1 MGTIAQRKL
10 KDGTIRYRAEIRIN
24 KKGFPAFKESQTFST
39 KRLAS
44 LWIGKREAEIDE
56 NPEILFGQEN
66 LVDLTLDDAITKY
79 LAEVGDQYGR
89 TKTYSLKLIQKL
101 PIAQNMITEIG
112 STHISS
118 HVSLRKKGVDKL
130 NLQPIAT
137 STLQHELLH
146 IRGVLSHASIMWNLK
161 VDLPTF
167 DRTTAQLRKTR
178 QISSSQKRDR
188 LPTFDELESLTKYFV
203 RKWNH
208 SSYSYPMHLIMW
220 FAIFSC
226 RREAEITRMQL
237 DDYDE
242 TNKLWKIRD
251 LKNPNGS
258 KGNHKEFSVHDDCQQ
273 MIDLLLDGDIRHRM
287 LKRGYD
293 ENLLVPL
300 SPKTMGSEFRKA
312 CKLLGIDDLHFHDLR
327 HEGCT
332 RLAEKGMTIPQIQQV
347 SLHDSWSSLERYV
360 SVKVRKNVIC
370 VDQILKLIA

>member
-101 PIAQNMITEIG
+101 PIAQNMVTEIG

-118 HVSLRKKGVDKL
+118 HVSLRKKGIDKL

-161 VDLPTF
+161 VDY
-167 DRTTAQLRKTR
+167 Q
-178 QISSSQKRDR
+178 
-188 LPTFDELESLTKYFV
+188 
-203 RKWNH
+203 
-208 SSYSYPMHLIMW
+208 HLI
-220 FAIFSC
+220 
-226 RREAEITRMQL
+226 
-237 DDYDE
+237 
-242 TNKLWKIRD
+242 K
-251 LKNPNGS
+251 
-258 KGNHKEFSVHDDCQQ
+258 
-273 MIDLLLDGDIRHRM
+273 LLL
-287 LKRGYD
+287 
-293 ENLLVPL
+293 N
-300 SPKTMGSEFRKA
+300 
-312 CKLLGIDDLHFHDLR
+312 
-327 HEGCT
+327 
-332 RLAEKGMTIPQIQQV
+332 
-347 SLHDSWSSLERYV
+347 
-360 SVKVRKNVIC
+360 
-370 VDQILKLIA
+370 